1 MLKKEFCVLSDN
13 ELELVAGGDF
23 EVGKFIEDTANA
35 MWQVPTYAVYP
46 TKDALVGQPDEEKEK
61 GFFKNR
67 AYAVKKAMHLEETA
81 KTAETAAGITGV
93 ALDGG
98 IVVAGAAALVAAGVG
113 TFFGVKK
120 FRRR

>member
-1 MLKKEFCVLSDN
+1 MLKNEFCVLSDN

-23 EVGKFIEDTANA
+23 EVGQFIKDTANA

-46 TKDALVGQPDEEKEK
+46 TEAALKEQNSEEK
-61 GFFKNR
+61 GFFKDR
-67 AYAVKKAMHLEETA
+67 AYAVKKAMHLDDKGQE
-81 KTAETAAGITGV
+81 KAAGITGV

-113 TFFGVKK
+113 TFLGVKK
-120 FRRR
+120 LRRR